1 MTNIRDKYFE
11 SADGEVQ
18 SGETLRDAVD
28 VEAPRSRRTILK
40 AFAANG
46 IAIPSICLLG
56 AIPAGA
62 PAAQPSAPT
71 AGPRS
76 ASPASSSQGVSPD
89 MPARAFADP
98 VLELIHLLRG
108 AADMEHALL
117 LQYTYSAFSLKP
129 GYESISGRDSNDAMS
144 LLAIAIENMKHLGAI
159 NRMLAVLGA
168 PPRLLPPSFPFKS
181 NAYPDA
187 VDLAPLSREALEQCI
202 YREAPRRL
210 FDSKDIESPDGR
222 LVAAICE
229 MLGVP
234 AIRARSIY
242 SAIVAVAGEVI
253 RSTGAGL
260 PDITRWTDV
269 MGLLEDRGR
278 EGRFEFLR
286 NLYLGT
292 NPVFAGADDVWR
304 LRMTDPRY
312 PSYDIVRCS
321 TAYFSRLPQGPDPT
335 TLALAR
341 LGNLQYGTTL
351 LLLDL
356 YFRHHLP
363 IYRSL
368 AVSHMTGPVRSVGKH
383 LPGLGGG
390 LPFEAIDVP
399 DSSALDAKHR
409 LRFILALL
417 QEGQSVAETIGSRL
431 PPDYPLAINRDT
443 MMKLRAVDTPGEA
456 GGANIR

>member
-11 SADGEVQ
+11 SPDGEVQ
-18 SGETLRDAVD
+18 SGETLRATVD
-28 VEAPRSRRTILK
+28 DEAPRSRRTVLK

-62 PAAQPSAPT
+62 PAAQPSAPSPEIAQPSAPT
-71 AGPRS
+71 DGPRS
-76 ASPASSSQGVSPD
+76 ASPASSSQGVYPD
-89 MPARAFADP
+89 MTVRAFADP

-108 AADMEHALL
+108 AADMEHASL
-117 LQYTYSAFSLKP
+117 LQYAYSAFSLKP
-129 GYESISGRDSNDAMS
+129 GYASISGHDSNDAMS
-144 LLAIAIENMKHLGAI
+144 LLVIAIENMKHLGAI

-168 PPRLLPPSFPFKS
+168 PPRLLPPSFPVKS

-187 VDLAPLSREALEQCI
+187 VDLAPLSREALAQYI

-229 MLGVP
+229 MLGAP
-234 AIRARSIY
+234 TIRARSIY
-242 SAIVAVAGEVI
+242 SAIVAVADEVI
-253 RSTGAGL
+253 RSAGGES

-269 MGLLEDRGR
+269 MRLLEDRGR

-286 NLYLGT
+286 ALYLGS
-292 NPVFAGADDVWR
+292 NPVFVGRDDVWR
-304 LRMTDPRY
+304 LPITDSRY
-312 PSYDIVRCS
+312 PSYDIIRYS

-335 TLALAR
+335 SLALAR

-351 LLLDL
+351 LLMDL
-356 YFRHHLP
+356 FFRQHFP

-368 AVSHMTGPVRSVGKH
+368 AVSHMMGPVRSVGKH
-383 LPGLGGG
+383 LPCLGGG
-390 LPFEAIDVP
+390 PSI
-399 DSSALDAKHR
+399 
-409 LRFILALL
+409 
-417 QEGQSVAETIGSRL
+417 
-431 PPDYPLAINRDT
+431 
-443 MMKLRAVDTPGEA
+443 
-456 GGANIR
+456 